1 MAFWPRDKPGT
12 PRCHVPFWKR
22 HRDLFTHLPLPRPHP
37 SLIPPSPGKMTEKL
51 FPDGTLIPPPERKL
65 WLPPPTHTHTHSG
78 ALPGEG
84 TEGAFPGR
92 CWPGFMGGI
101 HGLSC
106 REGRTVPLAASQEE
120 PAHRAQRPHWP
131 QGLPDACYPLRWAV
145 SSGRGTGIY
154 NNGSLIM

>member
-1 MAFWPRDKPGT
+1 MSPSGNATGT
-12 PRCHVPFWKR
+12 SSHTFLSLV
-22 HRDLFTHLPLPRPHP
+22 HTHHSSHLPLERCQR
-37 SLIPPSPGKMTEKL
+37 SW

-65 WLPPPTHTHTHSG
+65 WLPPPPPPHTHSG

-84 TEGAFPGR
+84 MEGAFPGR

-106 REGRTVPLAASQEE
+106 REGRTVPLAAFRKE

-131 QGLPDACYPLRWAV
+131 QGLPDTCYPLRWAM
-145 SSGRGTGIY
+145 SSRSRDR
-154 NNGSLIM
+154 NLQQRVPDNVAM